1 MTWTGRPLTHLPLE
15 QPTCVSSCSAR
26 GIFGLCPV
34 ISSCVWGQRNT
45 EMSDLIASLGSTLR
59 VIPSA
64 WTLEVQVREW
74 VTLVVFLEEGVF
86 NQGICTGGEELEG
99 GA

>member
-1 MTWTGRPLTHLPLE
+1 
-15 QPTCVSSCSAR
+15 
-26 GIFGLCPV
+26 
-34 ISSCVWGQRNT
+34 
-45 EMSDLIASLGSTLR
+45 MSDLIASLGSKLR

-99 GA
+99 GV